1 MQPVFFELFP
11 SNDRNGFLEDCSTT
25 VIDKTDGTD
34 PSRREENWR
43 KFEDCY
49 SLWGEH
55 DRLIVYLGKFLNLQ
69 DFVFFF
75 VYIVVVTYFIIS
87 ILLFR
92 IGLLKV
98 VSTFLLLQ
106 RFYRGIIVASCAQCV
121 CNFVFLFFSL
131 L

>member
-55 DRLIVYLGKFLNLQ
+55 DRPIVYLGKFLNLQ
-69 DFVFFF
+69 DFVFF
-75 VYIVVVTYFIIS
+75 
-87 ILLFR
+87 LFT
-92 IGLLKV
+92 
-98 VSTFLLLQ
+98 S
-106 RFYRGIIVASCAQCV
+106 
-121 CNFVFLFFSL
+121 
-131 L
+131 